1 MLVDAEDSIAKKQ
14 DAKERTG
21 LSFSSASSGPPS
33 KSRLMMAKRK
43 AVGSARGEDEGEGG
57 GGGAT
62 ASKVKKVKKKPRVGL
77 SFADD
82 A

>member
-1 MLVDAEDSIAKKQ
+1 VSADVKESNAKKQ

-21 LSFSSASSGPPS
+21 LSFSSASSGPPF
-33 KSRLMMAKRK
+33 KSRLMTAKRK

-57 GGGAT
+57 GGT

>member
-1 MLVDAEDSIAKKQ
+1 M
-14 DAKERTG
+14 T
-21 LSFSSASSGPPS
+21 
-33 KSRLMMAKRK
+33 AKRK

-57 GGGAT
+57 GGP
-62 ASKVKKVKKKPRVGL
+62 ASKAKKVKKKPRVGL